1 MPRKSLDPGHLKAA
15 TDLEED
21 WQGVAA
27 AAGLK
32 TRPGTGRGVRAVAQ
46 NSQGRRDRPDAI
58 ADTLIFRKSGILVA
72 GLRRARNRSQLHGR
86 AVVFRQARCSSKAL
100 RCLRSICA
108 VQIGL
113 LSAAMQNRRASGVGL
128 WREACLYADKIADV
142 DVISRLEQV
151 HEQLLLPRQPHDD
164 IIGHANP

>member
-46 NSQGRRDRPDAI
+46 NSHGRRDRPDAI
-58 ADTLIFRKSGILVA
+58 ADTLILRKSGILVA
-72 GLRRARNRSQLHGR
+72 GLRGARHGSQLHDRAGVFSGGPVRFQKHCAAIQIDMRRTDR
-86 AVVFRQARCSSKAL
+86 AVVGSDA
-100 RCLRSICA
+100 
-108 VQIGL
+108 
-113 LSAAMQNRRASGVGL
+113 
-128 WREACLYADKIADV
+128 E
-142 DVISRLEQV
+142 
-151 HEQLLLPRQPHDD
+151 
-164 IIGHANP
+164 